1 MHFNENLTEV
11 FILAKSIHIYIV
23 LIILALILIYFCL
36 VNFGIN
42 SPNYAKRIKLFLPT
56 YYGFLA
62 AMILTGLLLMSAFY
76 FQLSLKSAI
85 MIVAVTLLIGLG
97 AVEFKKLKQAMIK
110 KNFTDFRQKMRI
122 KVAVDFALILIAS
135 GVR

>member
-23 LIILALILIYFCL
+23 LIILALILIHFCL

>member
-23 LIILALILIYFCL
+23 LIILALILIHFCL

-135 GVR
+135 GIR